1 MHILITGGS
10 GFLGTALIQRL
21 LHDQHSITVT
31 SRQPEQFP
39 LSHPLLTVTTLK
51 KLESIGYA
59 DIVIN
64 LAGAGIA
71 DKRWTEQRKTDL
83 LQSRLQ
89 TTQALINWFK
99 QLAVKPQ
106 QFLSGSAIGWYGSHD
121 NNVLNETSKA
131 QAGFTHALCQQWEQ
145 CALQAQELGIS
156 TTLLRTG
163 VVLDQSGGMI
173 ARLKPIYQLG
183 FGGRIGSGQQ
193 WMSWISREDWIN
205 AVLFLMQHPIAGP
218 VNLVA
223 PTPVTQAQFARDFAQ
238 ALHRPAWLPMP
249 TFMAKLAFGEMSHL
263 FLDSQRIMPECL
275 IQAGFN
281 FQHPDVSKALSQ
293 LVQ

>member
-10 GFLGTALIQRL
+10 GFLGTALIQCL
-21 LHDQHSITVT
+21 LQDQHSITVT
-31 SRQPEQFP
+31 SRHPEQFP
-39 LSHPLLTVTTLK
+39 LSHALLTVTTLK

-71 DKRWTEQRKTDL
+71 DKRWTEQRKSDL

-106 QFLSGSAIGWYGSHD
+106 QFLSGSAIGWYGPHD
-121 NNVLNETSKA
+121 HNIINESSTA
-131 QAGFTHALCQQWEQ
+131 QASFTHELCQQWEH
-145 CALQAQELGIS
+145 CALQAQDLGIS
-156 TTLLRTG
+156 TSLLRTG

-173 ARLKPIYQLG
+173 QRLKPIYQLG
-183 FGGRIGSGQQ
+183 LGGKIGSGQQ
-193 WMSWISREDWIN
+193 WMSWITREDWIN
-205 AVLFLMQHPIAGP
+205 AVLFLIQHPLSGP

-223 PTPVTQAQFARDFAQ
+223 PTPVTQAQFAKDFAQ

-263 FLDSQRIMPECL
+263 FLDSQRIIPERL
-275 IQAGFN
+275 NQAGFK
-281 FQHPDVSKALSQ
+281 FQQPNLPQALNRI
-293 LVQ
+293 L

>member
-21 LHDQHSITVT
+21 LQDQHSITVT

-71 DKRWTEQRKTDL
+71 DKRWSEQRKTDL

-106 QFLSGSAIGWYGSHD
+106 QFLSGSAIGWYGPHD
-121 NNVLNETSKA
+121 NNVLNETSTA
-131 QAGFTHALCQQWEQ
+131 HAGFTHALCQQWEQ

-183 FGGRIGSGQQ
+183 FGGKIGSGQQ
-193 WMSWISREDWIN
+193 WMSWISRKDWIN
-205 AVLFLMQHPIAGP
+205 AVLFLIQHPIAGP

-223 PTPVTQAQFARDFAQ
+223 PTPVTQAQFAKDFAH

-263 FLDSQRIMPECL
+263 FLDSQRIMPERL
-275 IQAGFN
+275 IEAGFN
-281 FQHPDVSKALSQ
+281 FQHPDLPKALSQ

>member
-21 LHDQHSITVT
+21 LQDQHSITVT

-106 QFLSGSAIGWYGSHD
+106 QFLSGSAIGWYGPHD
-121 NNVLNETSKA
+121 NNALNETSTA
-131 QAGFTHALCQQWEQ
+131 QTGFTHALCQQWEQ

-183 FGGRIGSGQQ
+183 FGGKIGSGQQ
-193 WMSWISREDWIN
+193 WMSWISREDWIK

-223 PTPVTQAQFARDFAQ
+223 PTPVTQAQFAKDFAH

-263 FLDSQRIMPECL
+263 FLDSQRIMPERL
-275 IQAGFN
+275 IQAGFS
-281 FQHPDVSKALSQ
+281 FQHPDLSKALSQ

>member
-10 GFLGTALIQRL
+10 GFLGNALIQHL
-21 LHDQHSITVT
+21 LQEQHSITVT
-31 SRQPEQFP
+31 SRHPEQFP

-71 DKRWTEQRKTDL
+71 DKRWTEQRKSDL

-106 QFLSGSAIGWYGSHD
+106 QFLSGSAIGWYGPHD
-121 NNVLNETSKA
+121 HNIINESSTA
-131 QAGFTHALCQQWEQ
+131 QAGFTHELCQQWEH
-145 CALQAQELGIS
+145 CALQAQDLGIS
-156 TTLLRTG
+156 TSLLRTG

-173 ARLKPIYQLG
+173 QRLKPIYQLG
-183 FGGRIGSGQQ
+183 LGGKIGSGQQ
-193 WMSWISREDWIN
+193 WMSWITREDWIN
-205 AVLFLMQHPIAGP
+205 AVLFLIQHPLSGP

-223 PTPVTQAQFARDFAQ
+223 PTPVTQAQFAKDFAQ

-249 TFMAKLAFGEMSHL
+249 TFMAKLAFGEMSHVL
-263 FLDSQRIMPECL
+263 R
-275 IQAGFN
+275 
-281 FQHPDVSKALSQ
+281 
-293 LVQ
+293 

>member
-21 LHDQHSITVT
+21 LQEQHSITVT
-31 SRQPEQFP
+31 SRHTEQFP

-106 QFLSGSAIGWYGSHD
+106 QFLSGSAIGWYGPHD
-121 NNVLNETSKA
+121 NNVLNESSNA
-131 QAGFTHALCQQWEQ
+131 QTGFTHKLCDQWEH
-145 CALQAQELGIS
+145 CALQAQDLGIS
-156 TTLLRTG
+156 TSLLRTG

-173 ARLKPIYQLG
+173 QRLKPIYQLG
-183 FGGRIGSGQQ
+183 LGGKIGSGQQ
-193 WMSWISREDWIN
+193 WMSWITREDWIN
-205 AVLFLMQHPIAGP
+205 AVLFLMQHPLAGP

-223 PTPVTQAQFARDFAQ
+223 PTPVTQAQFAKDFAH
-238 ALHRPAWLPMP
+238 ALNRPAWLPMP
-249 TFMAKLAFGEMSHL
+249 TFMAKLVFGEMSHL
-263 FLDSQRIMPECL
+263 FLDSQKIMPERL
-275 IQAGFN
+275 TQAGFV
-281 FQHPDVSKALSQ
+281 FQQPNLPQALNQ
-293 LVQ
+293 VHQ

>member
-21 LHDQHSITVT
+21 LQDQHSITVT

-71 DKRWTEQRKTDL
+71 DKRWSEQRKTDL

-106 QFLSGSAIGWYGSHD
+106 QFLSGSAIGWYGPHD
-121 NNVLNETSKA
+121 NNVLNETSTA
-131 QAGFTHALCQQWEQ
+131 HAGFTHALCQQWEQ

-183 FGGRIGSGQQ
+183 FGGKIGSGQQ

-223 PTPVTQAQFARDFAQ
+223 PSPVTQAQFAKDFAY

-263 FLDSQRIMPECL
+263 FLDSQKIMPERL

-281 FQHPDVSKALSQ
+281 FQHPDLPRALSQ
-293 LVQ
+293 LVP

>member
-21 LHDQHSITVT
+21 LQDQHSITVT

-51 KLESIGYA
+51 KLENIGYA

-64 LAGAGIA
+64 LSGAGIA
-71 DKRWTEQRKTDL
+71 DKRWSEQRKTDL

-106 QFLSGSAIGWYGSHD
+106 QFLSGSAIGWYGPHD
-121 NNVLNETSKA
+121 NNALNETSTA
-131 QAGFTHALCQQWEQ
+131 HAGFTHKLCQQWEQ

-183 FGGRIGSGQQ
+183 FGGKIGSGQQ

-205 AVLFLMQHPIAGP
+205 AVLFLIQHPIAGP

-223 PTPVTQAQFARDFAQ
+223 PSPVTQAQFARNFAH

-263 FLDSQRIMPECL
+263 FLDSQKIMPERL

-281 FQHPDVSKALSQ
+281 FQHPDLPKALYQ

>member
-21 LHDQHSITVT
+21 LQDQHSITIT

-39 LSHPLLTVTTLK
+39 ISHPLLTVTTLK

-71 DKRWTEQRKTDL
+71 DKRWSEQRKTDL

-106 QFLSGSAIGWYGSHD
+106 QFLSGSAIGWYGPHD
-121 NNVLNETSKA
+121 NNVLNETSTA
-131 QAGFTHALCQQWEQ
+131 QTGFTHALCQQWEQ

-183 FGGRIGSGQQ
+183 FGGKIGSGQQ

-223 PTPVTQAQFARDFAQ
+223 PTPVTQAQFAKDFAH

-263 FLDSQRIMPECL
+263 FLDSQRIMPERL
-275 IQAGFN
+275 IQAGFS
-281 FQHPDVSKALSQ
+281 FQHPDLSKALSQ

>member
-21 LHDQHSITVT
+21 LQEQHSITVT
-31 SRQPEQFP
+31 SRHPEQFP

-71 DKRWTEQRKTDL
+71 DKRWTEQRKSDL

-106 QFLSGSAIGWYGSHD
+106 QFLSGSAIGWYGPHD
-121 NNVLNETSKA
+121 HNIINESSTA
-131 QAGFTHALCQQWEQ
+131 QAGFTHELCQQWEH
-145 CALQAQELGIS
+145 CALQAQDLGIS
-156 TTLLRTG
+156 TSLLRTG

-173 ARLKPIYQLG
+173 QRLKPIYQLG
-183 FGGRIGSGQQ
+183 LGGKIGSGQQ
-193 WMSWISREDWIN
+193 WMSWITREDWIN
-205 AVLFLMQHPIAGP
+205 AVLFLIQHPLSGP

-223 PTPVTQAQFARDFAQ
+223 PTPVTQAQFAKDFAQ

-249 TFMAKLAFGEMSHL
+249 TFMAKLVFGEMSHL
-263 FLDSQRIMPECL
+263 FLDSQRIIPERL
-275 IQAGFN
+275 NQAGFK
-281 FQHPDVSKALSQ
+281 FQQPDLPQALNRI
-293 LVQ
+293 L